1 MRGDDGDNVGQYTVL
16 SKIGAGGFG
25 IIYRVRSLSKY
36 FFKCVLTSFIIFD
49 FYFSLVDN
57 NIYVM
62 KEIAFEDA
70 TSMETAL

>member
-1 MRGDDGDNVGQYTVL
+1 MRGDDGDTVGQYTVL

-36 FFKCVLTSFIIFD
+36 FYMCFD
-49 FYFSLVDN
+49 QFHNFWLLFCLVDN

>member
-36 FFKCVLTSFIIFD
+36 FHMCVSTSFIISD

-70 TSMETAL
+70 TSLETAL

>member
-36 FFKCVLTSFIIFD
+36 FHMCFD
-49 FYFSLVDN
+49 QFHNF
-57 NIYVM
+57 
-62 KEIAFEDA
+62 
-70 TSMETAL
+70 

>member
-36 FFKCVLTSFIIFD
+36 FFKCVSTSFIISD

>member
-1 MRGDDGDNVGQYTVL
+1 MRGDDGDTVGQYTVL

-36 FFKCVLTSFIIFD
+36 FYMCVLTSFIISD